1 MDRSKLLVALEVLA
15 IACLGVSML
24 VEGLDLARAVAGLSL
39 WEYAV
44 SPFNWLDLSGF
55 TIQCLAWAKWYEILG
70 RAADLRL
77 EGDGDYEVLADPFG
91 RIRPFRTNATEELAL
106 LRLIDGASALAD
118 LHVQYSSLTGIVVV
132 VLTFKVVKSL
142 DFQPRMGLITRT
154 LARTGGNLAHFTA
167 LFLLIFFSYAF
178 VGHIMFGQN
187 LPAMSTFPGALR
199 SLGYILLNFD
209 PTQFHAQMRHAV
221 QRGDDGG
228 ASVEY
233 EVRKNTFLPH
243 NYVRAFHLSDFAGI
257 RVDLRLCMCFHPP
270 QHPPCY
276 SGRRLHGNCRELL
289 RCW

>member
-1 MDRSKLLVALEVLA
+1 MSLQVERTGGISWDYSIRAVDARVDRSKLLVALEVLA

-132 VLTFKVVKSL
+132 VLIFKVVKSL

-154 LARTGGNLAHFTA
+154 LARAGSNLAHFTA

-209 PTQFHAQMRHAV
+209 PTQFHAHKGTV
-221 QRGDDGG
+221 HFT
-228 ASVEY
+228 
-233 EVRKNTFLPH
+233 VR
-243 NYVRAFHLSDFAGI
+243 S
-257 RVDLRLCMCFHPP
+257 
-270 QHPPCY
+270 
-276 SGRRLHGNCRELL
+276 
-289 RCW
+289 